1 LIGDGKSVRKASFP
15 HTGCKDKIPL
25 FNNVSVQ
32 GIRTL
37 TASMADS
44 SSFLSREKANS
55 IAAKYLDK
63 LPLKTGKWIMGKRS
77 QNAPKVGLYAVAF
90 KLFS

>member
-1 LIGDGKSVRKASFP
+1 MHP
-15 HTGCKDKIPL
+15 
-25 FNNVSVQ
+25 
-32 GIRTL
+32 
-37 TASMADS
+37 ADRMHVNAQPTRYDEK

-63 LPLKTGKWIMGKRS
+63 LPLKTGEWIMERRC
-77 QNAPKVGLYAVAF
+77 QNAPKVGGYTVAF

>member
-1 LIGDGKSVRKASFP
+1 
-15 HTGCKDKIPL
+15 
-25 FNNVSVQ
+25 
-32 GIRTL
+32 
-37 TASMADS
+37 MADS
-44 SSFLSREKANS
+44 SSFLWREKANS